1 MILKRLV
8 LFAVAG
14 VALVAGTACA
24 KESEQEV
31 RTQDIVVL
39 YTNDIHCAVEAGM
52 GYSGLV
58 ALKEEYEAQGA
69 KVILVDCGD
78 AIQGEPIGTLSKGEY
93 IIDIMN
99 EVGYDVATLGNHE
112 FDYGSERLLEL
123 SEKAEFTYV
132 SCNFER
138 IDGGHVFEPYKMIE
152 ADGLNIAFV
161 GISTPYTLTSS
172 APSYFQNENGEFI
185 YSFNQDETGE
195 RLYEEVQ
202 NAIDE
207 AKADGADYII
217 AISHL
222 GYTMDCSPWT
232 SIEVVENTVGID
244 VIMDGHSHSEVPCER
259 IKDEAGNWVLVSQ
272 TGSKYNSVGMLLLEQ
287 NGSISTGLIKDYEE
301 KDPDITAFIDNIQ
314 SQYEAELQ
322 KVVATSKVDLTTKN
336 PETGERM
343 VRNSETNLGDL
354 CADAYRLIT
363 GADLSFVNGGGIRE
377 DIAKGEI
384 TYEDILKVHPFGN
397 AVCVVEATG
406 QEILDSLELG
416 SINYPLEDGSFL
428 HVSGITYEIHK
439 NVPTSVKLDENGM
452 FVGVEGE
459 YRVKNVTVG
468 GESLD
473 LDKTY
478 VLACHDYYIKNAG
491 GGFNMFLDNNLLQDC
506 VMLDNQIL
514 IEYITEYLS
523 GVVGE
528 EYANPFGQ
536 GRITII
542 E

>member
-1 MILKRLV
+1 
-8 LFAVAG
+8 
-14 VALVAGTACA
+14 
-24 KESEQEV
+24 
-31 RTQDIVVL
+31 
-39 YTNDIHCAVEAGM
+39 
-52 GYSGLV
+52 
-58 ALKEEYEAQGA
+58 
-69 KVILVDCGD
+69 
-78 AIQGEPIGTLSKGEY
+78 
-93 IIDIMN
+93 
-99 EVGYDVATLGNHE
+99 
-112 FDYGSERLLEL
+112 
-123 SEKAEFTYV
+123 
-132 SCNFER
+132 
-138 IDGGHVFEPYKMIE
+138 
-152 ADGLNIAFV
+152 
-161 GISTPYTLTSS
+161 
-172 APSYFQNENGEFI
+172 
-185 YSFNQDETGE
+185 
-195 RLYEEVQ
+195 
-202 NAIDE
+202 
-207 AKADGADYII
+207 
-217 AISHL
+217 
-222 GYTMDCSPWT
+222 
-232 SIEVVENTVGID
+232 
-244 VIMDGHSHSEVPCER
+244 
-259 IKDEAGNWVLVSQ
+259 
-272 TGSKYNSVGMLLLEQ
+272 
-287 NGSISTGLIKDYEE
+287 
-301 KDPDITAFIDNIQ
+301 
-314 SQYEAELQ
+314 
-322 KVVATSKVDLTTKN
+322 
-336 PETGERM
+336 M

-514 IEYITEYLS
+514 IEYITEYLG

-528 EYANPFGQ
+528 EYSNPFGQ

>member
-1 MILKRLV
+1 MKRWGLV
-8 LFAVAG
+8 AAVG
-14 VALVAGTACA
+14 IVAVAGTACA
-24 KESEQEV
+24 KETEQNQ
-31 RTQDIVVL
+31 RAQDIVVL

-132 SCNFER
+132 SCNFENV
-138 IDGGHVFEPYKMIE
+138 DGGHVFEPYKMIE

-161 GISTPYTLTSS
+161 GISTPYTITSS
-172 APSYFQNENGEFI
+172 APSYFQNDDGEFI
-185 YSFNQDETGE
+185 YTFNQDETGE
-195 RLYEEVQ
+195 KLYEEVQ

-207 AKADGADYII
+207 AKSNGADYII

-222 GYTMDCSPWT
+222 GYTMECSPWT

-244 VIMDGHSHSEVPCER
+244 VIMDGHSHSEVHCDR
-259 IKDEAGNWVLVSQ
+259 IKDAEGNWVLVSQ

-301 KDPDITAFIDNIQ
+301 KDEEMTAFIDNIQ

-322 KVVATSKVDLTTKN
+322 KIVATTNVDLTTKN
-336 PETGERM
+336 PETGDRM

-354 CADAYRLIT
+354 CADAFRYAVN
-363 GADLSFVNGGGIRE
+363 ADISAYI
-377 DIAKGEI
+377 
-384 TYEDILKVHPFGN
+384 
-397 AVCVVEATG
+397 
-406 QEILDSLELG
+406 
-416 SINYPLEDGSFL
+416 YPCQ
-428 HVSGITYEIHK
+428 
-439 NVPTSVKLDENGM
+439 
-452 FVGVEGE
+452 
-459 YRVKNVTVG
+459 
-468 GESLD
+468 ESL
-473 LDKTY
+473 
-478 VLACHDYYIKNAG
+478 
-491 GGFNMFLDNNLLQDC
+491 
-506 VMLDNQIL
+506 
-514 IEYITEYLS
+514 
-523 GVVGE
+523 
-528 EYANPFGQ
+528 P
-536 GRITII
+536 
-542 E
+542 

>member
-1 MILKRLV
+1 MRRLG
-8 LFAVAG
+8 LFAV
-14 VALVAGTACA
+14 VSLIVAGCTACA
-24 KESEQEV
+24 KSPVREE
-31 RTQDIVVL
+31 RTQDVVIL
-39 YTNDIHCAVEAGM
+39 YTNDIHCAVETGI

-58 ALKEEYEAQGA
+58 SLKEEYEAHGA

-132 SCNFER
+132 SCNFAK
-138 IDGGHVFEPYKMIE
+138 IDGEQVFEPYKMIE
-152 ADGLNIAFV
+152 ADGINIAFI
-161 GISTPYTLTSS
+161 GISTPYTMTSS
-172 APSYFQNENGEFI
+172 APSYFQNEDGEFI
-185 YSFNQDETGE
+185 YTFYQDTSGE
-195 RLYEEVQ
+195 KLYEKVQ
-202 NAIDE
+202 DTIDAAKE
-207 AKADGADYII
+207 AGADYII

-272 TGSKYNSVGMLLLEQ
+272 TGSKYNSVGMLLLQE
-287 NGSISTGLIKDYEE
+287 NGSISTGLIKDYDE
-301 KDPDITAFIDNIQ
+301 KDEEMTAFIDNIQ

-322 KVVATSKVDLTTKN
+322 KVVATTKVDLTTKN
-336 PETGERM
+336 PETGDRM

-363 GADLSFVNGGGIRE
+363 GADLSFVNGGGIRD
-377 DIAKGEI
+377 DIAKGDI

-397 AVCVVEATG
+397 AVCVVEVTG

-428 HVSGITYEIHK
+428 HVSGITYEIYK
-439 NVPTSVKLDENGM
+439 NVASSVKLDENGM
-452 FVGVEGE
+452 FVSVDGE
-459 YRVKNVTVG
+459 YRVKNVKVA
-468 GESLD
+468 GENLD

-506 VMLDNQIL
+506 IMLDNQIL
-514 IEYITEYLS
+514 IEYITEYLG